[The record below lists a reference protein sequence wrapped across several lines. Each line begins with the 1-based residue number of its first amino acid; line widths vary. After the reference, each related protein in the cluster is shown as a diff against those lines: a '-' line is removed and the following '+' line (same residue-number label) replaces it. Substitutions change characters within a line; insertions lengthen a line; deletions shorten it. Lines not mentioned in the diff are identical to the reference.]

1 MLMTAALCAAG
12 TPALA
17 GDLTRTSDGYTYF
30 HRPGADLAIHD
41 ADVLQCRT
49 LAGRLHQPI
58 ASPGA
63 TVVSPAG
70 TSAAAAGVGA
80 AIGIAIAMAIQQKIA
95 DGKGNPVN
103 IENCMVVHGWQVVAL
118 DEVEGKPLAEADA
131 KAKRAQLAQWVGA
144 AEPHGKVVR
153 AFSNEVASADSKQQ
167 LFSLATKS
175 GVSLSTDVV
184 AKPSGKAKTPTA
196 TPAAYLPQP
205 KPAKAPRMAKSARP
219 PKPLAEADL
228 GGVPADSG
236 LVAVSVNGDAEISLT
251 LERMGPDAATP
262 AWVDGRP
269 ATLTVARPKQEFA
282 KSGAVAGTTQVFAA
296 SPGRW
301 RVASVTVD
309 GVELSFC
316 LGGPAFELA
325 AGEVMYAGAFRP
337 DRVSPDMDL
346 APAKAAFPA
355 LSPLGEQVKAAAWI
369 NGAQGQCSGVYAYV
383 LELPDRPF
391 LDGYA
396 LGGRARPSPQAAV
409 AATAGST
416 VAP

>member
-1 MLMTAALCAAG
+1 MTAALCAAG

-17 GDLTRTSDGYTYF
+17 GHLTRTTDGYTYF
-30 HRPGADLAIHD
+30 HRPGADLAAHD
-41 ADVLQCRT
+41 AAVLQCRT

-58 ASPGA
+58 ASPGT

-95 DGKGNPVN
+95 DGKGDPVN

-118 DEVEGKPLAEADA
+118 DEVEGKSLADADA

-144 AEPHGKVVR
+144 AEPHGKIVR
-153 AFSNEVASADSKQQ
+153 AFGNEVASADSKQQ
-167 LFSLATKS
+167 LFSLAIKS
-175 GVSLSTDVV
+175 GVSLSADVV
-184 AKPSGKAKTPTA
+184 TKPSGKAKTPA
-196 TPAAYLPQP
+196 PAPPAYLPQP
-205 KPAKAPRMAKSARP
+205 KPTKAPRMAKTARP

-251 LERMGPDAATP
+251 LERVGPDAATP

-269 ATLTVARPKQEFA
+269 ATLTVARPKEEFA
-282 KSGAVAGTTQVFAA
+282 RSGAAAGTTQVFAA
-296 SPGRW
+296 PPGRW
-301 RVASVTVD
+301 RVAGVTVD
-309 GVELSFC
+309 GVQLSFC
-316 LGGPAFELA
+316 MGGPAFDLA
-325 AGEVMYAGAFRP
+325 AGEVVYAGAFRP

-346 APAKAAFPA
+346 APAKAAFPS
-355 LSPLGEQVKAAAWI
+355 LSPLGEQVRAAAWI

-396 LGGRARPSPQAAV
+396 LGGRARAEAVV
-409 AATAGST
+409 AATSVST